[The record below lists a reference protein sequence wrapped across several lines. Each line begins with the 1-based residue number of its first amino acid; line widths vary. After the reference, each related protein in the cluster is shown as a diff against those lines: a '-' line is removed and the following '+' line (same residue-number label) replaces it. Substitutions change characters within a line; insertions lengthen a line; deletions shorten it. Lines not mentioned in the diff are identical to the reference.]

1 MLLENLPHAVSAT
14 QEMTVG
20 ASKDIQKKARMKERK
35 KEKKKKRLLAVAA
48 NRRRLIF
55 A

>member
-20 ASKDIQKKARMKERK
+20 ASKDIQKKERTKERRK
-35 KEKKKKRLLAVAA
+35 KEKKAVAA

>member
-20 ASKDIQKKARMKERK
+20 ASKDIQKKERK
-35 KEKKKKRLLAVAA
+35 KEGKKKKRLLAVAA